1 MTFRAGF
8 LILAAA
14 KFFHLSFSQ
23 ACLLLVGYFGFA
35 ALDQWLANRATEKV
49 IDGEVSGWTVD
60 RIRRIPLA
68 VEFLHAKIPA
78 ANPKP
83 QRVFVG
89 IGTRQS
95 KRGFE
100 AIWAS
105 WTSEPNPTITFRHA
119 QKTRQPDA
127 VNSAF
132 V

>member
-60 RIRRIPLA
+60 PYSS
-68 VEFLHAKIPA
+68 EFESKGNLSRVRLPQHEQIVVTRVAELLRKI
-78 ANPKP
+78 
-83 QRVFVG
+83 
-89 IGTRQS
+89 
-95 KRGFE
+95 
-100 AIWAS
+100 
-105 WTSEPNPTITFRHA
+105 H
-119 QKTRQPDA
+119 
-127 VNSAF
+127 
-132 V
+132 